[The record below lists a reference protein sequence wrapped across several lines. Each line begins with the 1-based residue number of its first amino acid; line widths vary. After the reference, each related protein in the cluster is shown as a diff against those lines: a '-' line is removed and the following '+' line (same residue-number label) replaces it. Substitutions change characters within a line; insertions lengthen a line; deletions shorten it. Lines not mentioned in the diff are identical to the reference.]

1 MNYGRI
7 YYADIANGVGCRTSL
22 FLSGCRNHCKECF
35 NPETWDFSYG
45 KPFDADIQETVID
58 SIRPSYIEGLSILGG
73 EPMEPENQEALLPFL
88 KDVKTACPNKTVWLY
103 SGFTWEELT
112 DDAKGA
118 RCRTEWIDEIL
129 PLIDILVDGRFE
141 LEKKNISLKF
151 RGSENQRIIKVPAS
165 LKAGEP
171 VLADEYMN

>member
-22 FLSGCRNHCKECF
+22 FLSGCRNCCKECF

-45 KPFDADIQETVID
+45 SPFDAEVRDKVIS
-58 SIRPSYIEGLSILGG
+58 SIKPSYIEGLSILGG
-73 EPMEPENQEALLPFL
+73 EPMEPENQEDLLPFL
-88 KDVKTACPNKTVWLY
+88 KDVKTACPDKTVWLY

-112 DDAKGA
+112 GSVPGA
-118 RCRTEWIDEIL
+118 RCRTEWTDEIL

-141 LEKKNISLKF
+141 IGQKNISLRF
-151 RGSENQRIIKVPAS
+151 RGSENQRIIDVPAS
-165 LKAGEP
+165 LKAGSP
-171 VLADEYMN
+171 VLAEEYM